1 MPELPEVETV
11 RRSLLHLRGRCIE
24 RVTVAEPRLRR
35 RIADDFPARLEG
47 RSIADIIRRA
57 KYLLFSLSDGQLL
70 LAHLGMSGALI
81 ARPSGAPVE
90 MHDHVRLQVSGGVEL
105 VYSDPRRFGLLRV
118 GYVEDLEELAGIGP
132 DPLAATFK
140 LEDLAALARGRRK
153 PVKNLLMDQR
163 ALGGIGN
170 IYANEILFA
179 AGIRPSRAAGR
190 LRRDELRR
198 LLAATRSVLRH
209 AIRLGGS
216 SISDYRDGSGR
227 PGYFQLR
234 LRVYDRAGQPCPR
247 CRATVK
253 RKVHAGRSSYY
264 CPVCQR

>member
-11 RRSLLHLRGRCIE
+11 RRSLLHLRGRCIA
-24 RVTVAEPRLRR
+24 RVTIAEPRLRR
-35 RIADDFPARLEG
+35 RVADDFASRLEG

-57 KYLLFSLSDGQLL
+57 KYLLFPLSDGQLL
-70 LAHLGMSGALI
+70 LAHLGMSGALV
-81 ARPSGAPVE
+81 ARRHGAPADT
-90 MHDHVRLQVSGGVEL
+90 HDHVRLQLSGGVEL
-105 VYSDPRRFGLLRV
+105 VYNDPRRFGLLRV
-118 GYVEDLEELAGIGP
+118 GYPEDLEELAGIGP

-140 LEDLAALARGRRK
+140 LDDLAALARGRKK

-179 AGIRPSRAAGR
+179 AGIRPSRPAGR

-198 LLAATRSVLRH
+198 LLTATRTVLRA

-216 SISDYRDGSGR
+216 SISDYRDGTGR

-234 LRVYDRAGQPCPR
+234 LRVYDRTGQPCPR
-247 CRATVK
+247 CHAAVK
-253 RKVHAGRSSYY
+253 RTVHAGRSSYY
-264 CPVCQR
+264 CPACQR